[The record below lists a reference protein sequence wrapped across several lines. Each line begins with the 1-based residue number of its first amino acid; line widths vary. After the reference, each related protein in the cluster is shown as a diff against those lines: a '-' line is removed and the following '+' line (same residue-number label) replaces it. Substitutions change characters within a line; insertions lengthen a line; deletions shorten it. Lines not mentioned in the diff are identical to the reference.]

1 MIVAPLPPDELQRLA
16 ALRRY
21 QILDTHSE
29 SQFDDLTRLA
39 AIICET
45 PTALISLVD
54 VDRQWFKSRIGLDA
68 AQTPRDVAFC
78 SHAILQNELL
88 EVQDAPLDPRFQ
100 NNPLVDDDPRIR
112 FYAGAPLQSPD
123 GHNLGTICVIDY
135 QPRRL
140 APHQRE
146 ALAIL
151 GREVIRLMELRL
163 LNRDLESQ
171 VERALQREVTRRKAL
186 FEHAIAGIVIIG
198 PNFEVVEANRS
209 FADMLGYSL
218 EEVYG
223 LKPWDWDANLTSKEE
238 LLARWPEQPVAYELF
253 ETRWRRKD
261 GALIDVAISS
271 NPISEGSKPLFYS
284 ICHDI
289 TERKRAEAEVRRLNA
304 DLELRVMERT
314 RELRASEA
322 QLRDLFD
329 NASDL
334 LQSVTVDGK
343 FLFVNQAWREAL
355 GYADEEIA
363 QLNIFDIIHP
373 DSREHCKFRFQQ
385 LLQGAPE
392 IKLDTTFIARD
403 GREIQLEGR
412 VNVKR
417 ENGDAV
423 ATRGIFR
430 DVTNEKRMR
439 LLDKARI
446 GVLERL
452 AASSALAEIL
462 PLLASHVDRFYP
474 GHPVSILLLDSEGRL
489 HNGASHG
496 LPQFYNDAIEGLP
509 IGPTVGSCGAAAAT
523 GKRHIAADI
532 RTDPNWAPFREIARR
547 AGLAACW
554 SQPIRG
560 EDGRVLGTVALY
572 SARPEY
578 PDVSA
583 MRMLDEV
590 SRLTALTLQRSEAER
605 ALRELNQNLEYI
617 VTARTAAL
625 RESERFTRASLD
637 ALSAQIAVVDE
648 QGRILA
654 TNRAWQE
661 NAGGGE
667 SARRSMDGVN
677 YLAVCERGAREGLPD
692 ARLAA
697 ELLREMLS
705 GARKEGSFEYQ
716 CSVEAA
722 DQWFLCRMTVFPGD
736 GPLRVAISHEDIT
749 ARKQAELAALRSK
762 IQFEDLFEY
771 APDAM
776 VIADSTGV
784 IQMANEQALKLFEY
798 EREQLIGRKVRV
810 LLPESSADLLSA
822 ANDITATGEHPQVFG
837 IGESKLY
844 GKKQSGRTFPAEVA
858 VRPIEMEGKRSFA
871 ASIRDNTQ
879 RELAEKIS
887 LRAQRMESIGALAGG
902 VAHDLNNA
910 LAPIM
915 MATSLLREQYP
926 DDQDLLDTIQVSAK
940 QGADMVRQLLTFAR
954 GVEGER
960 VIVHPD
966 LLHREMEKIIKSAF
980 PKNIQ
985 LRSLKLENTK
995 CVLGDPTQLHQVLLN
1010 LCVNARDAMPE
1021 GGLLTLE
1028 LQNVEIDST
1037 FASAVSDARPGSFV
1051 MWRVADTGQGIP
1063 PHVLDRIFEPFF
1075 TTKGPEKGT
1084 GLGLSTV
1091 SGIVRS
1097 HGGFIQVYSTP
1108 GRGSRFSVYLPAHS
1122 ESDGPVVA
1130 PAAPRESGFRGSG
1143 ETILVVD
1150 DEAAVRTVTRTVL
1163 TALNFVVVTAVD
1175 GTDGLIQ
1182 AADRRGAL
1190 RAVITD
1196 LHMPDM
1202 DGLGFVRALK
1212 RIAPEVGVIVAS
1224 GHLDESDATE
1234 FRRLGVDVILDKP
1247 FTQEKLENAL
1257 RVTLQHALPARD
1269 SGAPGPADGAQDAD
1283 PRPAQ

>member
-1 MIVAPLPPDELQRLA
+1 MIVAPLPPNELQRLA

-21 QILDTHSE
+21 QILDTQPE
-29 SQFDDLTRLA
+29 AEFDDLTRLA
-39 AIICET
+39 AIICGT

-54 VDRQWFKSRIGLDA
+54 ADRQWFKSRIGLDA
-68 AQTPRDVAFC
+68 AETPRDVAFC
-78 SHAILQNELL
+78 SHAILQPDLL
-88 EVQDAPLDPRFQ
+88 ETQDAQTDPRFQ
-100 NNPLVDDDPRIR
+100 SNPLVIGEPRIR
-112 FYAGAPLQSPD
+112 FYAGAPLQTSD
-123 GHNLGTICVIDY
+123 GYNLGTICVIDY
-135 QPRRL
+135 KPGRL
-140 APHQRE
+140 SAHQRE
-146 ALAIL
+146 ALNIL
-151 GREVIRLMELRL
+151 SREVIRLMDLRL
-163 LNRDLESQ
+163 LNRDLEAQ
-171 VERALQREVTRRKAL
+171 VDRALRREVTRRKAL
-186 FEHAIAGIVIIG
+186 FDNAIAGIVVIG
-198 PNFEVVEANRS
+198 ADFEVLEANHS
-209 FADMLGYSL
+209 FAAMLGYSL
-218 EEVYG
+218 DEVYA
-223 LKPWDWDANLTSKEE
+223 LKPWDWDANFTSREA
-238 LLARWPEQPVAYELF
+238 LLANWPAPPPAYELF

-261 GALIDVAISS
+261 GAFIDVAISS
-271 NPISEGSKPLFYS
+271 NPISEGSQSLFYS

-289 TERKRAEAEVRRLNA
+289 SERKRAEAEVLRLNA
-304 DLELRVMERT
+304 ELEERVADRT
-314 RELRASEA
+314 RELQASEA

-334 LQSVTVDGK
+334 LQSVAVDGK
-343 FLFVNQAWREAL
+343 FLFVNRAWRDTL
-355 GYADEEIA
+355 GYSEEEVRTISMY
-363 QLNIFDIIHP
+363 DVIHP
-373 DSREHCKFRFQQ
+373 DFREHCRQ
-385 LLQGAPE
+385 LFAQFMTGISELN
-392 IKLDTTFIARD
+392 LDTVFVTRD
-403 GREIQLEGR
+403 GREIHVEGR
-412 VNVKR
+412 VNVKQ
-417 ENGDAV
+417 ENGAPV

-430 DVTNEKRMR
+430 DITNQKRMR

-452 AASSALAEIL
+452 VASSALSEIL
-462 PLLASHVDRFYP
+462 PLLANHVDRFYP

-489 HNGASHG
+489 HNGATHG
-496 LPQFYNDAIEGLP
+496 LPQFYNDAIEGLR
-509 IGPTVGSCGAAAAT
+509 IGPNVGSCGAAAAT
-523 GKRHIAADI
+523 GKRYIAADI
-532 RTDPNWAPFREIARR
+532 RSDPNWAPFREIAGR

-554 SQPIRG
+554 SQPILG

-578 PDVSA
+578 PDASA
-583 MRMLDEV
+583 VRMLDEV

-661 NAGGGE
+661 TAGVGVA
-667 SARRSMDGVN
+667 ARRSLDGVN

-692 ARLAA
+692 AQLAA
-697 ELLREMLS
+697 TLLREMLQGS
-705 GARKEGSFEYQ
+705 RTEGSFEYQ
-716 CSVEAA
+716 CSSDDTE
-722 DQWFLCRMTVFPGD
+722 QWFLCRMTLFPGD
-736 GPLRVAISHEDIT
+736 GPVRVAISHEDIT
-749 ARKQAELAALRSK
+749 ARKQAELSALRSK

-776 VIADSTGV
+776 VIADVKGMIKMV
-784 IQMANEQALKLFEY
+784 NDQALKLFEY
-798 EREQLIGRKVRV
+798 NREQLIGHKVRV
-810 LLPESSADLLSA
+810 LLPDSSADLLNVPDEA
-822 ANDITATGEHPQVFG
+822 EGEGEYPRILG
-837 IGESKLY
+837 IGEAKLY
-844 GKKQSGRTFPAEVA
+844 GKKQSGRTFPAEVM
-858 VRPIEMEGKRSFA
+858 VRPLEMEGLRCFA

-879 RELAEKIS
+879 RELADKLS

-910 LAPIM
+910 LAPIL

-926 DDQDLLDTIQVSAK
+926 EDQDLIETVQVSAK
-940 QGADMVRQLLTFAR
+940 QGADMVRQLLTFAK

-966 LLHREMEKIIKSAF
+966 QLHREMEKIIKSAF

-985 LRSLKLENTK
+985 LRSLHLENTN

-1010 LCVNARDAMPE
+1010 LCVNARDAMPD

-1028 LQNVEIDST
+1028 LQNVDIDST
-1037 FASAVSDARPGSFV
+1037 FASAVNDAIPGAYV
-1051 MWRVADTGQGIP
+1051 MWRVTDTGQGISP
-1063 PHVLDRIFEPFF
+1063 LVLDRIFEPFF
-1075 TTKGPEKGT
+1075 STKGPEKGT

-1097 HGGFIQVYSTP
+1097 HGGFIQVYSVP

-1122 ESDGPVVA
+1122 EIDGNVVA
-1130 PAAPRESGFRGSG
+1130 PPAARESSFRGSG

-1150 DEAAVRTVTRTVL
+1150 DEAAVRTVTRAVL

-1212 RIAPEVGVIVAS
+1212 RIAPDVGVIVAS
-1224 GHLDESDATE
+1224 GHLEEPEMAE
-1234 FRRLGVDVILDKP
+1234 FKRLGVDVILDKP
-1247 FTQEKLENAL
+1247 FTQEKLESAL
-1257 RVTLQHALPARD
+1257 RVTLEGAGARTD
-1269 SGAPGPADGAQDAD
+1269 APVPDRSAE
-1283 PRPAQ
+1283 

>member
-1 MIVAPLPPDELQRLA
+1 MIVAPLPADELQRLA

-21 QILDTHSE
+21 QILDTAPE
-29 SQFDDLTRLA
+29 AEFDDLTRLA

-54 VDRQWFKSRIGLDA
+54 VDRQWFKSRIGLA
-68 AQTPRDVAFC
+68 APETPRDVAFC
-78 SHAILQNELL
+78 SHAILQPEVL
-88 EVQDAPLDPRFQ
+88 EVPDAGLDPRFQ
-100 NNPLVDDDPRIR
+100 DNPLVTVDPRIR
-112 FYAGAPLQSPD
+112 FYAGAPLQTPD
-123 GHNLGTICVIDY
+123 GHSLGTICVIDY
-135 QPRRL
+135 TPRRL
-140 APHQRE
+140 EPHQRE
-146 ALAIL
+146 ALNIL

-163 LNRDLESQ
+163 LNRDLEAQ

-186 FEHAIAGIVIIG
+186 FEHAIAGIVVIG
-198 PNFEVVEANRS
+198 PDFEVVEANRS
-209 FADMLGYSL
+209 FAEMLGYTL
-218 EEVYG
+218 EEVYA
-223 LKPWDWDANLTSKEE
+223 LKPWDWDANFTTKEA
-238 LLARWPEQPVAYELF
+238 LLANWPEQPAAYELF

-271 NPISEGSKPLFYS
+271 NPISEGSAPLFYS

-304 DLELRVMERT
+304 ELEERVAERT
-314 RELRASEA
+314 RELRSSEA

-334 LQSVTVDGK
+334 LQSVAVDGK
-343 FLFVNQAWREAL
+343 LLFVNKAWRDAL
-355 GYADEEIA
+355 GYSDEEIA
-363 QLNIFDIIHP
+363 NLNIFDVIHP
-373 DSREHCKFRFQQ
+373 DSREHCKVHFEE

-392 IKLDTTFIARD
+392 LKMDTTFVTRD
-403 GREIQLEGR
+403 GREIQVEGR

-417 ENGDAV
+417 EEGVAV

-430 DVTNEKRMR
+430 DVTSERRMR

-452 AASSALAEIL
+452 AASSALSEIL

-474 GHPVSILLLDSEGRL
+474 GHPVSILLLDSVGRL
-489 HNGASHG
+489 HNGATHG
-496 LPQFYNDAIEGLP
+496 LPQFYNDAIEGLQ

-523 GKRHIAADI
+523 GKRYIAADI
-532 RTDPNWAPFREIARR
+532 RTDRNWAPFREVATR

-554 SQPIRG
+554 SQPILG

-572 SARPEY
+572 ATRPEY
-578 PDVSA
+578 PDAAA

-617 VTARTAAL
+617 VAARTAAL

-661 NAGGGE
+661 TAGAGE
-667 SARRSMDGVN
+667 TARRSMDGVN
-677 YLAVCERGAREGLPD
+677 YLAVCERGARDGLPD
-692 ARLAA
+692 AQLAA
-697 ELLREMLS
+697 TLLRAMLA
-705 GARKEGSFEYQ
+705 GDRKEGSFEYR
-716 CSVEAA
+716 CPGEDAE
-722 DQWFLCRMTVFPGD
+722 QWFLCRMTLFPGD
-736 GPLRVAISHEDIT
+736 GPVRVAISHEDIT
-749 ARKQAELAALRSK
+749 ARKQAELSALRSK

-776 VIADSTGV
+776 VIADAKGV
-784 IQMANEQALKLFEY
+784 IQMANEQALKLFEF
-798 EREQLIGRKVRV
+798 EREQLIGQKVRV
-810 LLPESSADLLSA
+810 LLPDSSADLLSVA
-822 ANDITATGEHPQVFG
+822 DDFAEKGEHPRIFG
-837 IGESKLY
+837 IGDAKLY
-844 GKKQSGRTFPAEVA
+844 GKKQGGRTFPAEVT
-858 VRPIEMEGKRSFA
+858 VRPIEMDGNRCFA

-879 RELAEKIS
+879 RELADKLS

-926 DDQDLLDTIQVSAK
+926 ADEDLIETIQVSAK
-940 QGADMVRQLLTFAR
+940 QGADMVRQLLTFAK

-960 VIVHPD
+960 VIVHPEQ
-966 LLHREMEKIIKSAF
+966 LHREMEKIIKSAF

-985 LRSLKLENTK
+985 LRSLRLENTN

-1010 LCVNARDAMPE
+1010 LCVNARDAMPD

-1037 FASAVSDARPGSFV
+1037 FASAVSDARPGCYV
-1051 MWRVADTGQGIP
+1051 MWRVTDTGQGIP
-1063 PHVLDRIFEPFF
+1063 PQILDRIFEPFF
-1075 TTKGPEKGT
+1075 STKGPEKGT

-1108 GRGSRFSVYLPAHS
+1108 GRGSRFAVYLPAHS
-1122 ESDGPVVA
+1122 EVDGPVVA

-1182 AADRRGAL
+1182 AADRRGEL

-1224 GHLDESDATE
+1224 GHLDDSEAAE
-1234 FRRLGVDVILDKP
+1234 FKRLGVDVILDKP
-1247 FTQEKLENAL
+1247 FTQEKLEHAL
-1257 RVTLQHALPARD
+1257 RVTLEGAHSQSN
-1269 SGAPGPADGAQDAD
+1269 SGLASPPNAAPVAD
-1283 PRPAQ
+1283 